1 MARLLWFA
9 VGAAAG
15 LAYASQLI
23 SKERLNLAPTEAE
36 MAMREAQMEA
46 EAQAP
51 KQDFKAKLADTI
63 DLQADRIAN
72 LIDERV
78 AMFTDKLHVTGHEL
92 AAKLRGEPKEIDLM
106 AMPGTVLIYGEA
118 FTTPFEDLPADQAD
132 TGFEANR

>member
-23 SKERLNLAPTEAE
+23 NKERLNLAPTEAE
-36 MAMREAQMEA
+36 IAIREAQMEA

-51 KQDFKAKLADTI
+51 KQDFKVKLADTI
-63 DLQADRIAN
+63 DMQTDRLITLLAD
-72 LIDERV
+72 RV

-92 AAKLRGEPKEIDLM
+92 AAKLRGKPEEIDLV
-106 AMPGTVLIYGEA
+106 AVPGTVMIYGEA